1 MTTSRGDE
9 VRRQRLLRGLE
20 QEDLA
25 RETGVSVRTI
35 GRIEVGQ
42 GERSRSLPVL
52 EQFLGIEPDSVRV
65 EAGPP
70 ASVTLGEASRLQIVQ
85 ELLRREIEE
94 LQSGDVVRLPRE
106 RLGWARE
113 DLPSAG
119 EVERGEGEHPG

>member
-113 DLPSAG
+113 DLPSAR